1 MQGLVVRNTGSS
13 FLVKSDDSLVYEC
26 RVKGNFRIKGIKSTS
41 PVAVGDRVSFV
52 MMEDGIGWITEIEE
66 RKNYI
71 VRRPANLSKQL
82 HIIAANVEQLILVV
96 TISHPETSTIFIDRV
111 LATAEAYRIPA
122 TLVVKKCD
130 LYTEE
135 ELEYLRMLQVLY
147 EGIGYGFLAVSAVT
161 GENIEKLKSILEGKI
176 SVLSGNSGVGK
187 SSLINAIS
195 PDMAVKTGEISNIHD
210 KGMHTT
216 TFSEMFEIFPNT
228 YLIDTPGVK
237 GFGTIDFKK
246 EEVSH
251 FFPEIF
257 RASADCRFGNCMHL
271 KEPGCAVKKALEEH
285 YISESRYSSYLSI
298 LEDCDEGKYR

>member
-1 MQGLVVRNTGSS
+1 MVENQHGDVR
-13 FLVKSDDSLVYEC
+13 FLETPEIFRKAKFIKSCPNYLDAP
-26 RVKGNFRIKGIKSTS
+26 KGNFPEVLICGKS
-41 PVAVGDRVSFV
+41 
-52 MMEDGIGWITEIEE
+52 
-66 RKNYI
+66 N
-71 VRRPANLSKQL
+71 
-82 HIIAANVEQLILVV
+82 
-96 TISHPETSTIFIDRV
+96 
-111 LATAEAYRIPA
+111 
-122 TLVVKKCD
+122 
-130 LYTEE
+130 
-135 ELEYLRMLQVLY
+135 
-147 EGIGYGFLAVSAVT
+147 
-161 GENIEKLKSILEGKI
+161 
-176 SVLSGNSGVGK
+176 VGK

-195 PDMAVKTGEISNIHD
+195 PEIAVKTGEISNIHD

-257 RASADCRFGNCMHL
+257 RASVDCRFGNCMHL

-285 YISESRYSSYLSI
+285 YISESRYNSYLSI